1 MTKKQDDIIK
11 AALDL
16 FSKDGFQATS
26 TNKIATNAGVSEGL
40 IFRHFKNKEGLIFAI
55 LKLNETQ
62 INASIT
68 CILEEDDAKQVIKKT
83 LEFPFNIDEIELD
96 YWRLH
101 YKLKWEL
108 QLDNCKILKPLEDR
122 LVKAFTKLKYKKPVL
137 ESNLILHILRDVIAS
152 IVAGEIENKNLM
164 KEFLIQKYYL

>member
-40 IFRHFKNKEGLIFAI
+40 IFRHFKNKEGLILAI

-83 LEFPFNIDEIELD
+83 A
-96 YWRLH
+96 
-101 YKLKWEL
+101 KL
-108 QLDNCKILKPLEDR
+108 
-122 LVKAFTKLKYKKPVL
+122 
-137 ESNLILHILRDVIAS
+137 NLILILVH
-152 IVAGEIENKNLM
+152 L
-164 KEFLIQKYYL
+164 Y